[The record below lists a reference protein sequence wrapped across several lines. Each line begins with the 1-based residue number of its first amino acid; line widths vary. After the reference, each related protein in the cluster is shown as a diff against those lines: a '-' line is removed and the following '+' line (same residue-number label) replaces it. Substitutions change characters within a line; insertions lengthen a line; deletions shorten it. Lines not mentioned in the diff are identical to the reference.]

1 MKKGIVTIDLDKYN
15 AIYAALYST
24 QAEYDRTKLD
34 FIDSQRRLSAV
45 TKALIESKISDYTI
59 KMYDYKEHDLYDI
72 CSAKYPISYTD
83 YIALRDLGIE
93 KETIV
98 NIVIDRIAEIKERE
112 RNE

>member
-1 MKKGIVTIDLDKYN
+1 MKKEMVTIELDKYN
-15 AIYAALYST
+15 AMCTAITKYEIDLDEMTRNFNECSIMLMKVI
-24 QAEYDRTKLD
+24 RTLVK
-34 FIDSQRRLSAV
+34 
-45 TKALIESKISDYTI
+45 SKISDYTI
-59 KMYDYKEHDLYDI
+59 KMYDYKEHDLYDV

-98 NIVIDRIAEIKERE
+98 NIVIDKIAEIKERE